1 MLTYSHMW
9 TLTRIAMCSHVWTVM
24 YSHWH
29 TPNPTRPGIIYQKK
43 RPCCASFSWIRI
55 EVNEFVIRLQWLGTV
70 AWLNLA
76 TWTSWQFLEKQTSQ
90 TWFPSMPLPWFTAG
104 GNLSPSYLYCLV
116 GFDQIWQRCIKTVPP
131 TSPHRCTHPPIHSC
145 IAITLDFCLFSK
157 RSSCALFF
165 FFFFFLFFFFKA
177 WSFVPLSWLLTFR
190 VWIHFE
196 YEDTKR
202 ITCLPSQSSRRLHQ
216 HGRHW
221 VLYKNGDHQGSLFNQ
236 NHADQL

>member
-1 MLTYSHMW
+1 MDTHSYGNVQSRLNCNVFSLTY
-9 TLTRIAMCSHVWTVM
+9 TKPNKTRNYLSK
-24 YSHWH
+24 
-29 TPNPTRPGIIYQKK
+29 KK

-165 FFFFFLFFFFKA
+165 FFFFFFFFLFFFFKA
-177 WSFVPLSWLLTFR
+177 WSFVPLSCLLTFR